1 MTEIIF
7 SILIFII
14 PCLFLVKYKTGFI
27 YIYLVLSVLIDVSL
41 GFIDQKT
48 NMIALS
54 RAAIA
59 LAYIFTVY
67 KQSNWRLFKFNK
79 IFKYYFILILILSL
93 FSSNFNIS
101 FSSTLKM
108 IITFSM
114 FPIGMIYFDSIE
126 KLKKLNL
133 AVIWIMILVTLNFII
148 TNIFGI
154 GANPYGD
161 SVDFYVGNIKLSAI
175 NTPVYALLI
184 LTSILTFNK
193 RKHKFLAIIFAIP
206 TLVFLVL
213 SMKRISILA
222 LTLGVIIIFFFSKSK
237 AKFAKWIV
245 LLFLVLIIL
254 FPTYKPILNQQI
266 SARGNRLEVGILEE
280 ESRFLETFI
289 VVDKTIFSNN
299 IPTILFGQEIWN
311 SVGNYNGKYNERPL
325 HVDFNRLLFGT
336 GLVGLLFYILMYFK
350 IFFHFN
356 KIKSI
361 NPININT
368 SEYTNN
374 YNILRPLFL
383 AIFFGTLLIS
393 FSGGMMGISHRTIA
407 FLYMG
412 AIIGFLRNKK

>member
-14 PCLFLVKYKTGFI
+14 PALFLAKFKAGFI
-27 YIYLVLSVLIDVSL
+27 YVYLILNVLIDVSL
-41 GFIDQKT
+41 GFIDQET
-48 NMIALS
+48 NLIALS

-59 LAYIFTVY
+59 LAYIYVVH
-67 KQSNWRLFKFNK
+67 KQSNWKLFKYNK
-79 IFKYYFILILILSL
+79 IFLFYFILILIQTL
-93 FSSNFNIS
+93 FSSNFVVS

-108 IITFSM
+108 IITLSM
-114 FPIGMIYFDSIE
+114 FPIGMFYIDSIE
-126 KLKKLNL
+126 KIKKLNV
-133 AVIWIMILVTLNFII
+133 AVIWIMFLVTLNFII

-193 RKHKFLAIIFAIP
+193 RKQRILAIVFAIP

-213 SMKRISILA
+213 SLKRISLLA
-222 LTLGVIIIFFFSKSK
+222 LTLGVVIIFFFSRSK
-237 AKFAKWIV
+237 AKYVKWLV
-245 LLFLVLIIL
+245 VLFLALIIL
-254 FPTYKPILNQQI
+254 FPIYKSILNQQI
-266 SARGNRLEVGILEE
+266 LARGNRLEIGIIEE

-289 VVDKTIFSNN
+289 VIDKTIFSNN
-299 IPTILFGQEIWN
+299 IATILFGQEVWN
-311 SVGNYNGKYNERPL
+311 SVGKYNGINNERPL
-325 HVDFNRLLFGT
+325 HVDFNKLLFGT
-336 GLVGLLFYILMYFK
+336 GLVGLLLYILMYFK
-350 IFFHFN
+350 IFFHFK
-356 KIKSI
+356 KIKP
-361 NPININT
+361 NKRNNIN
-368 SEYTNN
+368 SSIYTNN

-393 FSGGMMGISHRTIA
+393 LSGGMMGISHRTIA

-412 AIIGFLRNKK
+412 AIIGFLKNNK